1 MLIKLDTNSVRPRI
15 LAFFLS
21 IFVIT
26 LLNSCAAINVTTSS
40 IKEKGIKEAISDGMI
55 DAGINKEFLNHDIN
69 MFLNV
74 EIEVVEGRV
83 LLTGSVKKKKHRLN
97 ALKLAWKVLGVREVI
112 NEIDVTKKGGIKQYL
127 IDVKIKTQMRYKVIT
142 DKKVSSINY
151 NFEVVNGNLYII
163 GIAKNK
169 KELKKVVKHA
179 NDIKGVLKVVSH
191 VIMKNDP
198 RRKKYQR
205 KLQEKND

>member
-1 MLIKLDTNSVRPRI
+1 MNILIRK
-15 LAFFLS
+15 FFLL

-26 LLNSCAAINVTTSS
+26 LLNSCVAINMTTSS
-40 IKEKGIKEAISDGMI
+40 VKEKGIKEAISDGMI
-55 DAGINKEFLNHDIN
+55 DAGINKEFLNHDVN

-74 EIEVVEGRV
+74 KIEVVEGRV
-83 LLTGSVKKKKHRLN
+83 LLTGSVKKLKHRLDSI
-97 ALKLAWKVLGVREVI
+97 KLAWKVLGVREVI
-112 NEIDVTKKGGIKQYL
+112 NEIDVTKKGGVKQYL
-127 IDVKIKTQMRYKVIT
+127 IDVKIKTQIRYKILA
-142 DKKVSSINY
+142 DKKISSINY

-169 KELKKVVKHA
+169 KELKKVVMHA

>member
-1 MLIKLDTNSVRPRI
+1 MNVLIRK
-15 LAFFLS
+15 FFLS

-74 EIEVVEGRV
+74 KIEVVEGRV

-127 IDVKIKTQMRYKVIT
+127 IDVKIKTQMRYKIIT
-142 DKKVSSINY
+142 DKEISSINY

-169 KELKKVVKHA
+169 KELKKVVKYA

-191 VIMKNDP
+191 V
-198 RRKKYQR
+198 
-205 KLQEKND
+205 

>member
-1 MLIKLDTNSVRPRI
+1 MNVLIRK
-15 LAFFLS
+15 FFLS

-83 LLTGSVKKKKHRLN
+83 LLTGSVKRKKHRLN
-97 ALKLAWKVLGVREVI
+97 SLKLAWKVLGVREVI

-127 IDVKIKTQMRYKVIT
+127 IDVKIKTQMRYKIIT
-142 DKKVSSINY
+142 DKEISSINY

-169 KELKKVVKHA
+169 KELKKVVKYA

>member
-1 MLIKLDTNSVRPRI
+1 MNVLIRK
-15 LAFFLS
+15 FFLS

-83 LLTGSVKKKKHRLN
+83 LLTGSVKKKN
-97 ALKLAWKVLGVREVI
+97 
-112 NEIDVTKKGGIKQYL
+112 TQIKRS
-127 IDVKIKTQMRYKVIT
+127 KISMESFRSKRSY
-142 DKKVSSINY
+142 
-151 NFEVVNGNLYII
+151 
-163 GIAKNK
+163 
-169 KELKKVVKHA
+169 
-179 NDIKGVLKVVSH
+179 
-191 VIMKNDP
+191 
-198 RRKKYQR
+198 
-205 KLQEKND
+205 

>member
-1 MLIKLDTNSVRPRI
+1 MNVLIRKFL
-15 LAFFLS
+15 LS
-21 IFVIT
+21 IFVII
-26 LLNSCAAINVTTSS
+26 LLNSCAAVNVTTSS
-40 IKEKGIKEAISDGMI
+40 VKEKGIKEAISDGMI
-55 DAGINKEFLNHDIN
+55 DASINKEFLNHNVN

-83 LLTGSVKKKKHRLN
+83 LLTGSVKKPKHRLD
-97 ALKLAWKVLGVREVI
+97 AVKLAWKILGVREVI

-127 IDVKIKTQMRYKVIT
+127 TDVKIKTQIRYKIIK
-142 DKKVSSINY
+142 DKEISSINY

-163 GIAKNK
+163 GISNNK

-179 NDIKGVLKVVSH
+179 NNIKGVLKVVSH
-191 VIMKNDP
+191 AIMKDDP

-205 KLQEKND
+205 KLQKK

>member
-1 MLIKLDTNSVRPRI
+1 MKVLIRK
-15 LAFFLS
+15 FFLS

-40 IKEKGIKEAISDGMI
+40 VKEKGIKEAISDGMI
-55 DAGINKEFLNHDIN
+55 DAAINKEFLNHDIN
-69 MFLNV
+69 MFLNIK
-74 EIEVVEGRV
+74 IEVVEGRV

-97 ALKLAWKVLGVREVI
+97 AIKLAWKVLGVREVI

-127 IDVKIKTQMRYKVIT
+127 IDVKIKTQMRYKIIT
-142 DKKVSSINY
+142 DKKISSINY

-169 KELKKVVKHA
+169 KE
-179 NDIKGVLKVVSH
+179 
-191 VIMKNDP
+191 
-198 RRKKYQR
+198 
-205 KLQEKND
+205 